1 LPLWS
6 ILLHGGAIASVYFLV
21 AMISALLHRDPEAR
35 ARLQAAGLAAA
46 LLLMMAGAMLRPSP
60 PGAEPAGSPL
70 PGAEP
75 AGSPLPP
82 SPHLPYLP
90 HPGRLP
96 RAAVEEGVGWV
107 FPAGRRDQL
116 MQEPGPPTC
125 NSSAG

>member
-1 LPLWS
+1 MPLWS

-70 PGAEP
+70 P
-75 AGSPLPP
+75 P